1 MERKGSVT
9 VAKARVEKRGRRE
22 GGGWFFFLQYYII
35 DVGQSPALKGGKG
48 VQCLVTSE
56 PARHVVER
64 RVG

>member
-22 GGGWFFFLQYYII
+22 GVGSFFLQYYII